1 MRNPDF
7 ISMACL
13 CHTLAHELKNSLRTW
28 SGHSKKHI
36 FFPSLSCALHYIN
49 NKLESKGLRFR
60 REGFLSSFSRVLG
73 EPDLEAGKC

>member
-1 MRNPDF
+1 MCNPDF

-13 CHTLAHELKNSLRTW
+13 CHALAHELKNSFRTR

-36 FFPSLSCALHYIN
+36 FFPSLSCALRYI

-73 EPDLEAGKC
+73 EPDLETGKC